1 MEAEQRTFDN
11 QEMADRTEIQQD
23 TNKQL
28 LEQSR
33 EQLFYIRILTGAFFA
48 LFLVVF
54 IAAVILIPRVSET
67 LGQVNSLIEEAGG
80 TLESANQALTEVSE
94 MSTEITGVSTQLN
107 DFITENAQTLSD
119 AATQISE
126 IDFEGL
132 NQAIQDLQD
141 AVGPFA
147 NLMNGFR
154 R

>member
-1 MEAEQRTFDN
+1 MEAEQSVLDN
-11 QEMADRTEIQQD
+11 QEITDKAETRQD
-23 TNKQL
+23 TVKML
-28 LEQSR
+28 LEQTR
-33 EQLFYIRILTGAFFA
+33 EQLFYTRILTGAFFA

-54 IAAVILIPRVSET
+54 ISALILIPKVTGT
-67 LGQVNSLIEEAGG
+67 LEQVNSLVEEAGG
-80 TLESANQALTEVSE
+80 TLESANQALAEVSE

-107 DFITENAQTLSD
+107 EFITENAQTLSD
-119 AATQISE
+119 AATDISE

>member
-11 QEMADRTEIQQD
+11 QEITDRTEIQQD
-23 TNKQL
+23 TIKQL
-28 LEQSR
+28 LEQTR
-33 EQLFYIRILTGAFFA
+33 EQLFYTRILTGAFFA

-54 IAAVILIPRVSET
+54 ISAVILVP
-67 LGQVNSLIEEAGG
+67 QVYAALAQVDDLMEEAVG
-80 TLESANQALTEVSE
+80 TLESANQALAEVSE

-132 NQAIQDLQD
+132 NHAIQDLQD

-147 NLMNGFR
+147 NLMNGFKR
-154 R
+154 

>member
-1 MEAEQRTFDN
+1 MEAEQSVLDN
-11 QEMADRTEIQQD
+11 QEINDKTEPRQD
-23 TNKQL
+23 TMQQL
-28 LEQSR
+28 LEQTR
-33 EQLFYIRILTGAFFA
+33 EQLFYTRILTGAFFA
-48 LFLVVF
+48 MFLVVF
-54 IAAVILIPRVSET
+54 ISAVILVPKVCGA
-67 LGQVNSLIEEAGG
+67 LGQINNLTEAAGA
-80 TLESANQALTEVSE
+80 TLESANQALAEVSE

-107 DFITENAQTLSD
+107 EFITENAQTLSD
-119 AATQISE
+119 AATDISE

>member
-1 MEAEQRTFDN
+1 MEAEQSVFDN
-11 QEMADRTEIQQD
+11 QEIKDKAENRQD
-23 TNKQL
+23 TMKQL
-28 LEQSR
+28 LEQTR
-33 EQLFYIRILTGAFFA
+33 EQLFYTRILTGAFFA
-48 LFLVVF
+48 MFLVVF
-54 IAAVILIPRVSET
+54 ISAVILVPQVYGALEQINDLTEAAGAT
-67 LGQVNSLIEEAGG
+67 LD
-80 TLESANQALTEVSE
+80 SANQALEEVSE
-94 MSTEITGVSTQLN
+94 MSEEITGVSTQLS

-119 AATQISE
+119 AATDISE